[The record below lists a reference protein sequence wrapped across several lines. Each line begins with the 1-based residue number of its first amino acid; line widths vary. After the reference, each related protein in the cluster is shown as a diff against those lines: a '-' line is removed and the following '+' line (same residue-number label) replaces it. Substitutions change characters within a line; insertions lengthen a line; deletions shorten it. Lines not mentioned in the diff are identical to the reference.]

1 MENDHMSDSLD
12 TLLKKGD
19 RALKAD
25 DTLVALV
32 QFEMAHA
39 IEPRPTVKAKL
50 AYCLAR
56 ERKQYQQAMAL
67 CREALEAEPDNPDHY
82 YQLSRIYL
90 VAGQKTQAIKS
101 LRKGLKFKR
110 HQPIIDELNRL
121 GYRRPPVFGSLPRD
135 HVLNRAAGI
144 LLARLGSR

>member
-1 MENDHMSDSLD
+1 MSNSLES
-12 TLLKKGD
+12 LISKGD
-19 RALKAD
+19 RALKTN

-39 IEPRPTVKAKL
+39 MDPRPTVKAKL

-82 YQLSRIYL
+82 YQLSRVYL
-90 VAGQKTQAIKS
+90 VAGQKNKAIKS
-101 LRKGLKFKR
+101 LRKGLKFRR
-110 HQPIIDELNRL
+110 HQPSIDALNRL
-121 GYRRPPVFGSLPRD
+121 GYRRPPIFTSLPRD

-144 LLARLGSR
+144 LFAKLGSR

>member
-1 MENDHMSDSLD
+1 MSETLESL
-12 TLLKKGD
+12 LSKGD
-19 RALKAD
+19 RALKTE

-39 IEPRPTVKAKL
+39 MDPRPAVKAKL
-50 AYCLAR
+50 AYCLAK

-82 YQLSRIYL
+82 YQLSRVYL
-90 VAGQKTQAIKS
+90 VAGQKDKAIKS
-101 LRKGLKFKR
+101 LRRGLKFRR
-110 HQPIIDELNRL
+110 HQPIIDELSRL
-121 GYRRPPVFGSLPRD
+121 GYRRPPIFGSLPRD

-144 LLARLGSR
+144 LFAKLGSR